1 MFHCSP
7 FLRTQQEAELE
18 ALVRGV
24 RLCIN
29 VGWPV
34 WRLAGDNQSA
44 LSQVSALRV
53 GAGLKRQNRHLRR
66 LFYLLERLES
76 FIYLEYVP
84 GDLNP
89 ADSLSK
95 VDFHWGGSGR
105 TSCHVAGVPSKA
117 VEASV
122 DVPSPVWIVGFPK
135 GRRGA
140 ASNLKSPALGSA
152 EPLCSEIFYAN
163 DR

>member
-7 FLRTQQEAELE
+7 FVKTQQEAELE
-18 ALVRGV
+18 APVRGV

-34 WRLAGDNQSA
+34 WRLAGNNESA
-44 LSQVSALRV
+44 LSQVSALRA

-66 LFYLLERLES
+66 LFYVLERLECS
-76 FIYLEYVP
+76 IYLEYVP

-89 ADSLSK
+89 ANCLSRVDS
-95 VDFHWGGSGR
+95 DWGGSVQ
-105 TSCHVAGVPSKA
+105 TACQEAGVQFKA
-117 VEASV
+117 LEAYP
-122 DVPSPVWIVGFPK
+122 DVPSPVWILGFPK

-140 ASNLKSPALGSA
+140 AYNLERSALGSA
-152 EPLCSEIFYAN
+152 KPLCGEFFYVR
-163 DR
+163 DG